1 MTIRDYKNQYPDSPI
16 LDKET
21 SDKISNQ
28 LSGRERSQAHKDA
41 LSATIS
47 AQYTNGRKANKGKL
61 GKKDS
66 PETLERKR
74 IARTGKT
81 HTQETKDKIGN
92 AHRGKVISQ
101 EAIDKCQ
108 ATKRARI
115 EEFGPYTPGIMSPEV
130 RQATN
135 DKLSEIARNR
145 TPEQVAEKVRLMNE
159 ARRGQIISSEQRI
172 TYRNARLKYMAEN
185 PDKLPRRMFDTVPEL
200 EFEKELQALGIPYS
214 KQYHTRNPH
223 FLYDFKVG
231 NNVLIE
237 IDGPYHRN
245 PDLFPDKEEFIY
257 KQQIDAL
264 KDLAAEALGFYIFR
278 IPVGQHL
285 PDDWNSI
292 LINQGCDLTRLD
304 ILPEI
309 ILDEELQK
317 DMKEIFIDLYTE
329 RSERKSKE

>member
-28 LSGRERSQAHKDA
+28 LSGRERSQSHKDA

-101 EAIDKCQ
+101 EAIDKRQ

-145 TPEQVAEKVRLMNE
+145 TPEQVAMYVSYMVN
-159 ARRGQIISSEQRI
+159 ARRGQTISEQERENH
-172 TYRNARLKYMAEN
+172 RKARLKYMAEN
-185 PDKLPRRMFDTVPEL
+185 PQKKFSDTAGEIQL
-200 EFEKELQALGIPYS
+200 KYWLSDNNLDYEH
-214 KQYHTRNPH
+214 QYLIQEDSWQ
-223 FLYDFKVG
+223 LYDFYVPSL
-231 NNVLIE
+231 NLLIE
-237 IDGPYHRN
+237 FDGAHHWDAVWFGVKGKSQEEKDQLLKKQKAKDLMCSEYAKRRGFNIVRIQGCRYINDTDKVPDFYTQMLNQGFDISGMIPLRIPYKKGN
-245 PDLFPDKEEFIY
+245 ALYFDKE
-257 KQQIDAL
+257 
-264 KDLAAEALGFYIFR
+264 
-278 IPVGQHL
+278 
-285 PDDWNSI
+285 
-292 LINQGCDLTRLD
+292 
-304 ILPEI
+304 
-309 ILDEELQK
+309 
-317 DMKEIFIDLYTE
+317 
-329 RSERKSKE
+329 